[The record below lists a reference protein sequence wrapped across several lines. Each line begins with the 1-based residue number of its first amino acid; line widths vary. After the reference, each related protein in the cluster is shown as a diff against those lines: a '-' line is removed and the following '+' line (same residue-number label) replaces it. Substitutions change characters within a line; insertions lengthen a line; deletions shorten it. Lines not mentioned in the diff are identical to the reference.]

1 MRENNHTNFVLVH
14 LQQSTSNTHTH
25 THTHTLRATERER
38 ERERERKRESTR
50 IVAVIVMSFSFFV
63 SCRFPFAQSRTP
75 NPQTTF
81 RSRDVKVRSNT
92 NHNRLLERDVLW
104 SGGGSG
110 AIKAIDESI
119 ISRFQS
125 DWIATD
131 DSSAVSFLSNRWR
144 VALEIFSYERARVGL
159 DEDRWFL
166 GWHEKKSYVGKTY
179 LNEEDEMGPAR
190 GEIYVS
196 KYALLD
202 DDFSTFIGVLRHEL
216 GHAMCG
222 PLEDHGWKW
231 QKACKAIECDEEW
244 VCEANRKF
252 YVRPKTS
259 LMWTKRD
266 GQLFLEGGKDAM
278 FRALP
283 RGCWER
289 TIYDS
294 ESNRTVYENAD
305 GLKIDPFALKETYE
319 IL

>member
-1 MRENNHTNFVLVH
+1 
-14 LQQSTSNTHTH
+14 
-25 THTHTLRATERER
+25 
-38 ERERERKRESTR
+38 
-50 IVAVIVMSFSFFV
+50 MSFSFCV

-92 NHNRLLERDVLW
+92 NHRLLERDVLW

-119 ISRFQS
+119 VSRFQS
-125 DWIATD
+125 DWSATD
-131 DSSAVSFLSNRWR
+131 ASSAVSFLSNRWR
-144 VALEIFSYERARVGL
+144 VALEIFRYERARVGL

-202 DDFSTFIGVLRHEL
+202 DDFTTFIGVLRHEL
-216 GHAMCG
+216 AHAMCG

>member
-1 MRENNHTNFVLVH
+1 
-14 LQQSTSNTHTH
+14 
-25 THTHTLRATERER
+25 
-38 ERERERKRESTR
+38 
-50 IVAVIVMSFSFFV
+50 MSFSFCV
-63 SCRFPFAQSRTP
+63 SCRFPFAQSQTP
-75 NPQTTF
+75 NPQTNF

-92 NHNRLLERDVLW
+92 NHRLLERDVLW

-119 ISRFQS
+119 MLRFQS
-125 DWIATD
+125 DWSATD

-144 VALEIFSYERARVGL
+144 VALEIFRYERARVGL

-202 DDFSTFIGVLRHEL
+202 DDFSTFIGVLRHEMA
-216 GHAMCG
+216 HAMCG

-305 GLKIDPFALKETYE
+305 GLKIDPFALKETHE

>member
-25 THTHTLRATERER
+25 THTHTQRETERER

>member
-1 MRENNHTNFVLVH
+1 
-14 LQQSTSNTHTH
+14 
-25 THTHTLRATERER
+25 
-38 ERERERKRESTR
+38 
-50 IVAVIVMSFSFFV
+50 
-63 SCRFPFAQSRTP
+63 
-75 NPQTTF
+75 
-81 RSRDVKVRSNT
+81 
-92 NHNRLLERDVLW
+92 LW

-144 VALEIFSYERARVGL
+144 VALEIFRYERARVGL

-202 DDFSTFIGVLRHEL
+202 DDFSTFIGVLRHEMA
-216 GHAMCG
+216 HAMCG

>member
-25 THTHTLRATERER
+25 THTHTHRQREKT
-38 ERERERKRESTR
+38 RERKRESTGC
-50 IVAVIVMSFSFFV
+50 IIAVIVMSFSFCV

-75 NPQTTF
+75 NPQTNF

-92 NHNRLLERDVLW
+92 NHRLLERDVLW

-125 DWIATD
+125 DWSATD

-144 VALEIFSYERARVGL
+144 VALEIFRYERARVGL

-202 DDFSTFIGVLRHEL
+202 DDFTTFIGVLRHEMA
-216 GHAMCG
+216 HAMCG

>member
-1 MRENNHTNFVLVH
+1 MSAAVEGKPAAAKAGDAEAQRIHRIRITLSSRNVKNLEKVCSDLIRGAKEKRLKVKGPVRMPTKKLQVTVRKAPCGEGTNTWDKFTMRIHKRLIDLHSPADLVK
-14 LQQSTSNTHTH
+14 QITSISIEPGVEVETP
-25 THTHTLRATERER
+25 LA
-38 ERERERKRESTR
+38 
-50 IVAVIVMSFSFFV
+50 
-63 SCRFPFAQSRTP
+63 RF
-75 NPQTTF
+75 
-81 RSRDVKVRSNT
+81 
-92 NHNRLLERDVLW
+92 L
-104 SGGGSG
+104 
-110 AIKAIDESI
+110 
-119 ISRFQS
+119 
-125 DWIATD
+125 
-131 DSSAVSFLSNRWR
+131 FLSNRWR
-144 VALEIFSYERARVGL
+144 VALEIFRYERARVGL

-202 DDFSTFIGVLRHEL
+202 DDFSTFIGVLRHEMA
-216 GHAMCG
+216 HAMCG

>member
-1 MRENNHTNFVLVH
+1 MSAAVEGKPAAAKAGDAEAQRIHRIRITLSSRNVKNLEKVCSDLIRGAKEKRLKVKGPVRMPTKKLQVTVRKAPCGEGTNTWDKFTMRIHKRLIDLHSPADLVK
-14 LQQSTSNTHTH
+14 QITSISI
-25 THTHTLRATERER
+25 EPGVEV
-38 ERERERKRESTR
+38 E
-50 IVAVIVMSFSFFV
+50 V
-63 SCRFPFAQSRTP
+63 RT
-75 NPQTTF
+75 
-81 RSRDVKVRSNT
+81 
-92 NHNRLLERDVLW
+92 
-104 SGGGSG
+104 
-110 AIKAIDESI
+110 
-119 ISRFQS
+119 
-125 DWIATD
+125 
-131 DSSAVSFLSNRWR
+131 
-144 VALEIFSYERARVGL
+144 ARVGL

-216 GHAMCG
+216 AHAMCG

>member
-1 MRENNHTNFVLVH
+1 
-14 LQQSTSNTHTH
+14 
-25 THTHTLRATERER
+25 
-38 ERERERKRESTR
+38 
-50 IVAVIVMSFSFFV
+50 MSFSSCV
-63 SCRFPFAQSRTP
+63 SCRFPFAQSRTT

-81 RSRDVKVRSNT
+81 RSRDVKVRSNN
-92 NHNRLLERDVLW
+92 NHRLLERDVLW

-119 ISRFQS
+119 VSKFQS
-125 DWIATD
+125 DWSATD
-131 DSSAVSFLSNRWR
+131 DSSRTSAVSFLSDRWR

-216 GHAMCG
+216 AHAICG

>member
-1 MRENNHTNFVLVH
+1 
-14 LQQSTSNTHTH
+14 
-25 THTHTLRATERER
+25 
-38 ERERERKRESTR
+38 
-50 IVAVIVMSFSFFV
+50 MSFSSCV
-63 SCRFPFAQSRTP
+63 SCRFPFAQSLTTTNR
-75 NPQTTF
+75 TTF
-81 RSRDVKVRSNT
+81 LSRDVKVRSNN
-92 NHNRLLERDVLW
+92 NHRLLERDVLW
-104 SGGGSG
+104 SAGGSG

-119 ISRFQS
+119 VSRFQS
-125 DWIATD
+125 DWSATD
-131 DSSAVSFLSNRWR
+131 DSSAVTFLSNRWR

-216 GHAMCG
+216 AHAICG

-266 GQLFLEGGKDAM
+266 GQLFLEGGKDAL